1 MFVHLGDGPGGA
13 QKAEGTEEG
22 NAGIFQGPGTG
33 EGMRARQ
40 MGPNS
45 PCGKAGLWEKYGH
58 HAAWLKHSF
67 AQLAT

>member
-1 MFVHLGDGPGGA
+1 
-13 QKAEGTEEG
+13 
-22 NAGIFQGPGTG
+22 
-33 EGMRARQ
+33 MRARQ